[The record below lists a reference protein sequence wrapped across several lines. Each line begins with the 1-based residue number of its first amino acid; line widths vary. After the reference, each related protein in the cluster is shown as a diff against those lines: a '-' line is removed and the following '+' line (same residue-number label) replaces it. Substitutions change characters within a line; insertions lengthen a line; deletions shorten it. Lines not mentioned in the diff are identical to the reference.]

1 VGFGFVTKQ
10 LNHSDLFFCTLTA
23 LKSLAVALAMP
34 VFFAL
39 LAHKI
44 TSPALPNLFR
54 NKAFEPPAQL
64 RGFHL
69 LARAQLVNSH
79 LLQPRKPA

>member
-1 VGFGFVTKQ
+1 LFVFQKESGGLFHRFSFSIPYGFVNKQ

-54 NKAFEPPAQL
+54 NKAYVEELFFRLSE
-64 RGFHL
+64 
-69 LARAQLVNSH
+69 
-79 LLQPRKPA
+79 

>member
-1 VGFGFVTKQ
+1 LQKKPAADHSFGFVTKQ

-54 NKAFEPPAQL
+54 NKAF
-64 RGFHL
+64 G
-69 LARAQLVNSH
+69 
-79 LLQPRKPA
+79 